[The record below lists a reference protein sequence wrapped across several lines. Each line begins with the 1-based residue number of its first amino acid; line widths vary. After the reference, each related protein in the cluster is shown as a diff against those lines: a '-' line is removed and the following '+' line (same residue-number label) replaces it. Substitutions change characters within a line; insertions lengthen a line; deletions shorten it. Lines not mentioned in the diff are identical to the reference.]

1 LLSVRGVSVDF
12 NTDNGVF
19 RAVDGLDFDV
29 RPGRTLAIVGES
41 GSGKSVTSMAIMRL
55 TDYTSGRIA
64 TGQIL
69 FRDNDGRETDLTKAT
84 DEQMRAIRGN
94 DIAMIFQ
101 EPMTSLNPVFTIGD
115 QIVEAIMLHQQLS
128 RSAARQSARK
138 LLEKVRLPDAEQL
151 LDRYP
156 HQLSGGMRQRVMI
169 AMALS
174 CQPRLLIAD
183 EPTTALDVTIQA
195 QILNTIRELQRDL
208 GTAVIF
214 ITHDMGVVAEM
225 ADDVVVMLRGK
236 KVEQGTVDEIFNAP
250 KHPYTRA
257 LLAAVP
263 RLGSLTGSD
272 LPLRTPQTV
281 LDGDTLREVGETRQQ
296 DTARYDEPVLRV
308 EKLTT
313 RFDVGHNLF
322 GRVTHRVHAV
332 EEVSFDVYPG
342 ETLALVGESGSGK
355 STIGKTLQQLVAPTS
370 GAVRYNGQDIFSM
383 DAAGRQRLHQGQ
395 QIDVAAATGQAQQFV
410 AGFGVARITAQG
422 GHHEGRAGPEERCI
436 QRQAQ
441 AAVDQHTQRRA
452 AQGQRGGLFIQPQL
466 GTAHGHPC
474 VVGQHTGGAGQHH
487 TGART
492 QALHGGARGWAGDP
506 LAFAA
511 GHGGAAV
518 QAHGQLGADE
528 WQAVFHAFQEPGVE
542 GAGLG
547 FEYATGDFDAGI
559 RQALQALAGD
569 LRVRVLHGCHHT
581 RHARLHQCLGARRR
595 AAMVAARFKGNVG
608 AGAAGTLTG
617 LAQGMHLG
625 MRLAGAHM
633 PALTDHLAIADDH
646 ATHTRVGVGGV
657 RPLAGKL
664 QGTGHVMGVEN
675 RGLARHAH
683 SLAGSRARRSISS
696 RNSSRSWKRRYTEAK
711 RI

>member
-281 LDGDTLREVGETRQQ
+281 LDGDTLREVGETREQ

-383 DAAGRQRLHQGQ
+383 DAAGRQRLRQ
-395 QIDVAAATGQAQQFV
+395 
-410 AGFGVARITAQG
+410 
-422 GHHEGRAGPEERCI
+422 EI
-436 QRQAQ
+436 QYIFQDPYASLDPRKTVEFSIAEPIRT
-441 AAVDQHTQRRA
+441 H
-452 AQGQRGGLFIQPQL
+452 GL
-466 GTAHGHPC
+466 
-474 VVGQHTGGAGQHH
+474 
-487 TGART
+487 
-492 QALHGGARGWAGDP
+492 
-506 LAFAA
+506 
-511 GHGGAAV
+511 
-518 QAHGQLGADE
+518 
-528 WQAVFHAFQEPGVE
+528 
-542 GAGLG
+542 
-547 FEYATGDFDAGI
+547 
-559 RQALQALAGD
+559 LAGD
-569 LRVRVLHGCHHT
+569 
-581 RHARLHQCLGARRR
+581 AAIARRVGELLEQVGLKPEHAKRYPHEFSGGQRQRVCIARALASNPKLIIADESVSALDVSIQAQILNLLMDLQKDRGLSYLFITHDMAVVEKVSHRVAVLYLGQIVELGTRRQIFESPQHAYTRKLLAAVPVAEPGRHIDTSLIEGEIPSPVRRVGDEPAIIPLIEFAPGHQVAR
-595 AAMVAARFKGNVG
+595 AA
-608 AGAAGTLTG
+608 
-617 LAQGMHLG
+617 
-625 MRLAGAHM
+625 
-633 PALTDHLAIADDH
+633 
-646 ATHTRVGVGGV
+646 
-657 RPLAGKL
+657 
-664 QGTGHVMGVEN
+664 
-675 RGLARHAH
+675 
-683 SLAGSRARRSISS
+683 
-696 RNSSRSWKRRYTEAK
+696 
-711 RI
+711 

>member
-1 LLSVRGVSVDF
+1 MSSIPVSCPQPLLSVRGVSVDF
-12 NTDNGVF
+12 NTENGVF
-19 RAVDGLDFDV
+19 RAVENLDFDV
-29 RPGRTLAIVGES
+29 RPGKTLAIVGES

-55 TDYTSGRIA
+55 TDYNNGRIA
-64 TGQIL
+64 SGEIL
-69 FRDNDGRETDLTKAT
+69 FRDSDDREVDLTAAS

-115 QIVEAIMLHQQLS
+115 QIIEAIMLHQQLS
-128 RSAARQSARK
+128 RSAARKAARA

-183 EPTTALDVTIQA
+183 EPTTALDLTIQA

-236 KVEQGTVDEIFNAP
+236 KVEQGPVEEIFRAP

-263 RLGSLTGSD
+263 RLGSLTGRD

-281 LDGDTLREVGETRQQ
+281 LEGDTLREVGETREQ

-370 GAVRYNGQDIFSM
+370 GAVRYNGKDIFSM
-383 DAAGRQRLHQGQ
+383 DAAGRQRLRQEIQYIFQDPYASLDPRKTVAFSIAEPIRTHRLLTDEAAIARRVGELLEQVGLKPEHARRYPHEFSGGQ
-395 QIDVAAATGQAQQFV
+395 RQRVCIARALASDPKLIIADESVSALDVSIQAQILNLLMDLQKDRGLSYLFITHDMAVVEKVSHRV
-410 AGFGVARITAQG
+410 AVLYLGQIVELGTRRQIFESPQHAYTRKLLAAVPVAEPGRHIDTSLIEGEIPSPVRRVGNEPAIIPLVEFAPGHRVAR
-422 GHHEGRAGPEERCI
+422 
-436 QRQAQ
+436 
-441 AAVDQHTQRRA
+441 AA
-452 AQGQRGGLFIQPQL
+452 
-466 GTAHGHPC
+466 
-474 VVGQHTGGAGQHH
+474 
-487 TGART
+487 
-492 QALHGGARGWAGDP
+492 
-506 LAFAA
+506 
-511 GHGGAAV
+511 
-518 QAHGQLGADE
+518 
-528 WQAVFHAFQEPGVE
+528 
-542 GAGLG
+542 
-547 FEYATGDFDAGI
+547 
-559 RQALQALAGD
+559 
-569 LRVRVLHGCHHT
+569 
-581 RHARLHQCLGARRR
+581 
-595 AAMVAARFKGNVG
+595 
-608 AGAAGTLTG
+608 
-617 LAQGMHLG
+617 
-625 MRLAGAHM
+625 
-633 PALTDHLAIADDH
+633 
-646 ATHTRVGVGGV
+646 
-657 RPLAGKL
+657 
-664 QGTGHVMGVEN
+664 
-675 RGLARHAH
+675 
-683 SLAGSRARRSISS
+683 
-696 RNSSRSWKRRYTEAK
+696 
-711 RI
+711 

>member
-1 LLSVRGVSVDF
+1 LSSIPVSAPAPLLSVRGVSVDF
-12 NTDNGVF
+12 NTDTGGF
-19 RAVDGLDFDV
+19 RAVDNLDFDV

-55 TDYTSGRIA
+55 TDYSGGRIS

-69 FRDNDGRETDLTKAT
+69 FRGGDDREVDLTQAS

-236 KVEQGTVDEIFNAP
+236 KVEQGTVQEIFNAP
-250 KHPYTRA
+250 RHPYTRA

-263 RLGSLTGSD
+263 RLGSLTGRE

-281 LDGDTLREVGETRQQ
+281 LEGDTLREVGETREQ

-308 EKLTT
+308 DKLTT

-332 EEVSFDVYPG
+332 EQVSFDVYPG

-383 DAAGRQRLHQGQ
+383 DSAGRQRLRQEIQ
-395 QIDVAAATGQAQQFV
+395 YIFQDPYASLDPRKTVAFSIAEPIRT
-410 AGFGVARITAQG
+410 
-422 GHHEGRAGPEERCI
+422 H
-436 QRQAQ
+436 
-441 AAVDQHTQRRA
+441 
-452 AQGQRGGLFIQPQL
+452 GLL
-466 GTAHGHPC
+466 SG
-474 VVGQHTGGAGQHH
+474 
-487 TGART
+487 
-492 QALHGGARGWAGDP
+492 
-506 LAFAA
+506 
-511 GHGGAAV
+511 
-518 QAHGQLGADE
+518 E
-528 WQAVFHAFQEPGVE
+528 
-542 GAGLG
+542 
-547 FEYATGDFDAGI
+547 DAI
-559 RQALQALAGD
+559 
-569 LRVRVLHGCHHT
+569 
-581 RHARLHQCLGARRR
+581 ARR
-595 AAMVAARFKGNVG
+595 VG
-608 AGAAGTLTG
+608 ELLEQVG
-617 LAQGMHLG
+617 LK
-625 MRLAGAHM
+625 
-633 PALTDHLAIADDH
+633 PEH
-646 ATHTRVGVGGV
+646 ATHYPHEFSGGQRQRVCIARALASNPKLIIADESVSALDVSIQAQILNLLMDLQKDRGLSYLFITHDMAVVEKVSHRVAVLYLGQIVELGTRRQIFESPQHAYTRKLLAAVPVAEPGRHIDTSLIEGEIPSPVRRVGDEPAIV
-657 RPLAGKL
+657 PLFEFAP
-664 QGTGHVMGVEN
+664 GHQV
-675 RGLARHAH
+675 ARA
-683 SLAGSRARRSISS
+683 
-696 RNSSRSWKRRYTEAK
+696 T
-711 RI
+711 

>member
-1 LLSVRGVSVDF
+1 MRGVSVDF
-12 NTDNGVF
+12 NTENGVF
-19 RAVDGLDFDV
+19 RAVDSLDFEV

-55 TDYTSGRIA
+55 TDYTNGRIA

-69 FRDNDGRETDLTKAT
+69 FRDSADREIDLTAAS
-84 DEQMRAIRGN
+84 DEDMRAIRGN

-128 RSAARQSARK
+128 RSAARLSARK
-138 LLEKVRLPDAEQL
+138 LLEKVRLPDAEQM

-236 KVEQGTVDEIFNAP
+236 KVEQGPVQDIFNAP

-263 RLGSLTGSD
+263 RLGSLTGRD

-281 LDGDTLREVGETRQQ
+281 LEGDTLRAVGETREQ

-313 RFDVGHNLF
+313 RFDVGHNFF

-370 GAVRYNGQDIFSM
+370 GAVRYNGEDIFTM
-383 DAAGRQRLHQGQ
+383 DSAGRQRLRQEIQYIFQDPYASLDPRKTVAFSIAEPIRTHGLLTSEDAIARRIGELLEQVGLKPEHAQRYPHEFSGGQRQRVCIARALASNPKLIIADESVSALDVSIRAQILNLLMDLQKDRGLSYLFITHDMAVVEKVSHRVAVLYLGQIVELGTRRQIFESPQHPYTRKLLAAVPVAEPGRHIDTSLIEGEIPSPVRRVGDEPAIIPLVEFAPGHQ
-395 QIDVAAATGQAQQFV
+395 
-410 AGFGVARITAQG
+410 VAR
-422 GHHEGRAGPEERCI
+422 
-436 QRQAQ
+436 
-441 AAVDQHTQRRA
+441 AA
-452 AQGQRGGLFIQPQL
+452 
-466 GTAHGHPC
+466 
-474 VVGQHTGGAGQHH
+474 
-487 TGART
+487 
-492 QALHGGARGWAGDP
+492 
-506 LAFAA
+506 
-511 GHGGAAV
+511 
-518 QAHGQLGADE
+518 
-528 WQAVFHAFQEPGVE
+528 
-542 GAGLG
+542 
-547 FEYATGDFDAGI
+547 
-559 RQALQALAGD
+559 
-569 LRVRVLHGCHHT
+569 
-581 RHARLHQCLGARRR
+581 
-595 AAMVAARFKGNVG
+595 
-608 AGAAGTLTG
+608 
-617 LAQGMHLG
+617 
-625 MRLAGAHM
+625 
-633 PALTDHLAIADDH
+633 
-646 ATHTRVGVGGV
+646 
-657 RPLAGKL
+657 
-664 QGTGHVMGVEN
+664 
-675 RGLARHAH
+675 
-683 SLAGSRARRSISS
+683 
-696 RNSSRSWKRRYTEAK
+696 
-711 RI
+711 

>member
-1 LLSVRGVSVDF
+1 MRGVSVDF

-19 RAVDGLDFDV
+19 RAVENLDFDV
-29 RPGRTLAIVGES
+29 RPGKTLAIVGES

-55 TDYTSGRIA
+55 TDYNNGRIA

-69 FRDNDGRETDLTKAT
+69 FRDSADREVDLTAAS

-115 QIVEAIMLHQQLS
+115 QIIEAIMLHQQLS
-128 RSAARQSARK
+128 RSAARKAARA

-236 KVEQGTVDEIFNAP
+236 KVEQGPVEEIFRAP

-263 RLGSLTGSD
+263 RLGSLTGRD

-281 LDGDTLREVGETRQQ
+281 LEGDTLREVGETREQ

-370 GAVRYNGQDIFSM
+370 GAVRYNGKDIFSM
-383 DAAGRQRLHQGQ
+383 DAAGRQRLRQEIQYIFQDPYASLDPRKTVAFSIAEPIRTHRLLTDEAAIARRVGELLEQVGLKPEHARRYPHEFSGGQ
-395 QIDVAAATGQAQQFV
+395 RQRVCIARALASDPKLIIADESVSALDVSIQAQILNLLMDLQKDRGLSYLFITHDMAVVEKVSHRV
-410 AGFGVARITAQG
+410 AVLYLGQIVELGTRRQIFESPQHAYTRKLLAAVPVAEPGRHIDTSLIEGEIPSPVRRVGDEPAIIPLVEFAPGHRVAR
-422 GHHEGRAGPEERCI
+422 
-436 QRQAQ
+436 
-441 AAVDQHTQRRA
+441 AA
-452 AQGQRGGLFIQPQL
+452 
-466 GTAHGHPC
+466 
-474 VVGQHTGGAGQHH
+474 
-487 TGART
+487 
-492 QALHGGARGWAGDP
+492 
-506 LAFAA
+506 
-511 GHGGAAV
+511 
-518 QAHGQLGADE
+518 
-528 WQAVFHAFQEPGVE
+528 
-542 GAGLG
+542 
-547 FEYATGDFDAGI
+547 
-559 RQALQALAGD
+559 
-569 LRVRVLHGCHHT
+569 
-581 RHARLHQCLGARRR
+581 
-595 AAMVAARFKGNVG
+595 
-608 AGAAGTLTG
+608 
-617 LAQGMHLG
+617 
-625 MRLAGAHM
+625 
-633 PALTDHLAIADDH
+633 
-646 ATHTRVGVGGV
+646 
-657 RPLAGKL
+657 
-664 QGTGHVMGVEN
+664 
-675 RGLARHAH
+675 
-683 SLAGSRARRSISS
+683 
-696 RNSSRSWKRRYTEAK
+696 
-711 RI
+711 

>member
-1 LLSVRGVSVDF
+1 MSSIPAPSAQPLLSVRGVSVDF
-12 NTDNGVF
+12 NTENGVF
-19 RAVDGLDFDV
+19 RAVENLDFDV
-29 RPGRTLAIVGES
+29 RPGKTLAIVGES

-55 TDYTSGRIA
+55 TDYNNGRIA
-64 TGQIL
+64 TGKIL
-69 FRDNDGRETDLTKAT
+69 FRDSDDREVDLTAAS
-84 DEQMRAIRGN
+84 DERMRAIRGN

-115 QIVEAIMLHQQLS
+115 QIIEAIMLHQQLS
-128 RSAARQSARK
+128 RSAARKAARA

-236 KVEQGTVDEIFNAP
+236 KVEQGPVEEIFRAP

-263 RLGSLTGSD
+263 RLGSLTGRD

-281 LDGDTLREVGETRQQ
+281 LEGDTLREVGETREQ

-383 DAAGRQRLHQGQ
+383 DAAGRQRLRQEIQYIFQDPYASLDPRKTVAFSIAEPIRTHRLLSDEAAIARRVGELLEQVGLKPEHARRYPHEFSGGQ
-395 QIDVAAATGQAQQFV
+395 RQRVCIARALASDPKLIIADESVSALDVSIQAQILNLLMDLQKDRGLSYLFITHDMAVVEKVSHRV
-410 AGFGVARITAQG
+410 AVLYLGQIVELGTRRQIFESPQHAYTRKLLAAVPVAEPGRHIDTSLIEGEIPSPVRRVGDEPAIIPLVEFAPGHRVAR
-422 GHHEGRAGPEERCI
+422 
-436 QRQAQ
+436 
-441 AAVDQHTQRRA
+441 AA
-452 AQGQRGGLFIQPQL
+452 
-466 GTAHGHPC
+466 
-474 VVGQHTGGAGQHH
+474 
-487 TGART
+487 
-492 QALHGGARGWAGDP
+492 
-506 LAFAA
+506 
-511 GHGGAAV
+511 
-518 QAHGQLGADE
+518 
-528 WQAVFHAFQEPGVE
+528 
-542 GAGLG
+542 
-547 FEYATGDFDAGI
+547 
-559 RQALQALAGD
+559 
-569 LRVRVLHGCHHT
+569 
-581 RHARLHQCLGARRR
+581 
-595 AAMVAARFKGNVG
+595 
-608 AGAAGTLTG
+608 
-617 LAQGMHLG
+617 
-625 MRLAGAHM
+625 
-633 PALTDHLAIADDH
+633 
-646 ATHTRVGVGGV
+646 
-657 RPLAGKL
+657 
-664 QGTGHVMGVEN
+664 
-675 RGLARHAH
+675 
-683 SLAGSRARRSISS
+683 
-696 RNSSRSWKRRYTEAK
+696 
-711 RI
+711 

>member
-1 LLSVRGVSVDF
+1 MSSLPASSAQPLLSVRGVSVDF
-12 NTDNGVF
+12 NTENGVF
-19 RAVDGLDFDV
+19 RAVENLDFDV
-29 RPGRTLAIVGES
+29 RPGKTLAIVGES

-55 TDYTSGRIA
+55 TDYNNGRIA
-64 TGQIL
+64 TGKIL
-69 FRDNDGRETDLTKAT
+69 FRDGADREVDLTAAS

-128 RSAARQSARK
+128 RSAARKAARA

-225 ADDVVVMLRGK
+225 ADDVVVMLRGR
-236 KVEQGTVDEIFNAP
+236 KVEQGPVEEIFRAP
-250 KHPYTRA
+250 RNPYTRA

-263 RLGSLTGSD
+263 RLGSLTGRD

-281 LDGDTLREVGETRQQ
+281 LEGETLREVGETREQ

-383 DAAGRQRLHQGQ
+383 DATGRQRLRQEIQYIFQDPYASLDPRKTVAFSIAEPIRTHRLLTDEAAIARRVGELLEQVGLKPEHARRYPHEFSGGQ
-395 QIDVAAATGQAQQFV
+395 RQRVCIARALASDPKLIIADESVSALDVSIQAQILNLLMDLQKDRGLSYLFITHDMAVVEKVSHRV
-410 AGFGVARITAQG
+410 AVLYLGQIVELGTRRQIFESPQHAYTRKLLAAVPVAEPGRHIDTSLIEGEIPSPVRRVGDEPAIIPLVEFAPGHRVAR
-422 GHHEGRAGPEERCI
+422 
-436 QRQAQ
+436 
-441 AAVDQHTQRRA
+441 AA
-452 AQGQRGGLFIQPQL
+452 
-466 GTAHGHPC
+466 
-474 VVGQHTGGAGQHH
+474 
-487 TGART
+487 
-492 QALHGGARGWAGDP
+492 
-506 LAFAA
+506 
-511 GHGGAAV
+511 
-518 QAHGQLGADE
+518 
-528 WQAVFHAFQEPGVE
+528 
-542 GAGLG
+542 
-547 FEYATGDFDAGI
+547 
-559 RQALQALAGD
+559 
-569 LRVRVLHGCHHT
+569 
-581 RHARLHQCLGARRR
+581 
-595 AAMVAARFKGNVG
+595 
-608 AGAAGTLTG
+608 
-617 LAQGMHLG
+617 
-625 MRLAGAHM
+625 
-633 PALTDHLAIADDH
+633 
-646 ATHTRVGVGGV
+646 
-657 RPLAGKL
+657 
-664 QGTGHVMGVEN
+664 
-675 RGLARHAH
+675 
-683 SLAGSRARRSISS
+683 
-696 RNSSRSWKRRYTEAK
+696 
-711 RI
+711 

>member
-1 LLSVRGVSVDF
+1 MRGVSVDF
-12 NTDNGVF
+12 NTENGVF
-19 RAVDGLDFDV
+19 RAVENLDFDV
-29 RPGRTLAIVGES
+29 RPGKTLAIVGES

-55 TDYTSGRIA
+55 TDYNNGRIA

-69 FRDNDGRETDLTKAT
+69 FRDSDDREVDLTAAS

-115 QIVEAIMLHQQLS
+115 QIIEAIMLHQQLS
-128 RSAARQSARK
+128 RSAARKAARA

-225 ADDVVVMLRGK
+225 ADDVVVMLRGR
-236 KVEQGTVDEIFNAP
+236 KVEQGPVEEIFHAP

-263 RLGSLTGSD
+263 RLGSLTGRD

-281 LDGDTLREVGETRQQ
+281 LEGDTLREVGETREQ

-383 DAAGRQRLHQGQ
+383 DAAGRQRLRQEIQYIFQDPYASLDPRKTVAFSIAEPIRTHRLLTDEAAIARRVGELLEQVGLKPEHARRYPHEFSGGQ
-395 QIDVAAATGQAQQFV
+395 RQRVCIARALASDPKLIIADESVSALDVSIQAQILNLLMDLQKDRGLSYLFITHDMAVVEKVSHRV
-410 AGFGVARITAQG
+410 AVLYLGQIVELGTRRQIFESPQHAYTRKLLAAVPVAEPGRHIDTSLIEGEIPSPVRRVGDEPAIIPLVEFAPGHRVAR
-422 GHHEGRAGPEERCI
+422 
-436 QRQAQ
+436 
-441 AAVDQHTQRRA
+441 AA
-452 AQGQRGGLFIQPQL
+452 
-466 GTAHGHPC
+466 
-474 VVGQHTGGAGQHH
+474 
-487 TGART
+487 
-492 QALHGGARGWAGDP
+492 
-506 LAFAA
+506 
-511 GHGGAAV
+511 
-518 QAHGQLGADE
+518 
-528 WQAVFHAFQEPGVE
+528 
-542 GAGLG
+542 
-547 FEYATGDFDAGI
+547 
-559 RQALQALAGD
+559 
-569 LRVRVLHGCHHT
+569 
-581 RHARLHQCLGARRR
+581 
-595 AAMVAARFKGNVG
+595 
-608 AGAAGTLTG
+608 
-617 LAQGMHLG
+617 
-625 MRLAGAHM
+625 
-633 PALTDHLAIADDH
+633 
-646 ATHTRVGVGGV
+646 
-657 RPLAGKL
+657 
-664 QGTGHVMGVEN
+664 
-675 RGLARHAH
+675 
-683 SLAGSRARRSISS
+683 
-696 RNSSRSWKRRYTEAK
+696 
-711 RI
+711 

>member
-1 LLSVRGVSVDF
+1 MRGVSVDF
-12 NTDNGVF
+12 NTENGVF
-19 RAVDGLDFDV
+19 RAVENLDFDV
-29 RPGRTLAIVGES
+29 RPGKTLAIVGES

-55 TDYTSGRIA
+55 TDYNNGRIA
-64 TGQIL
+64 TGKIL
-69 FRDNDGRETDLTKAT
+69 FRDGADREVDLTAAS

-128 RSAARQSARK
+128 RSAARKAARA

-225 ADDVVVMLRGK
+225 ADDVVVMLRGR
-236 KVEQGTVDEIFNAP
+236 KVEQGPVEEIFRAP
-250 KHPYTRA
+250 RNPYTRA

-263 RLGSLTGSD
+263 RLGSLTGRD

-281 LDGDTLREVGETRQQ
+281 LEGETLREVGETREQ

-383 DAAGRQRLHQGQ
+383 DATGRQRLRQEIQYIFQDPYASLDPRKTVAFSIAEPIRTHRLLTDEAAIARRVGELLEQVGLKPEHARRYPHEFSGGQ
-395 QIDVAAATGQAQQFV
+395 RQRVCIARALASDPKLIIADESVSALDVSIQAQILNLLMDLQKDRGLSYLFITHDMAVVEKVSHRV
-410 AGFGVARITAQG
+410 AVLYLGQIVELGTRRQIFESPQHAYTRKLLAAVPVAEPGRHIDTSLIEGEIPSPVRRVGDEPAIIPLVEFAPGHRVAR
-422 GHHEGRAGPEERCI
+422 
-436 QRQAQ
+436 
-441 AAVDQHTQRRA
+441 AA
-452 AQGQRGGLFIQPQL
+452 
-466 GTAHGHPC
+466 
-474 VVGQHTGGAGQHH
+474 
-487 TGART
+487 
-492 QALHGGARGWAGDP
+492 
-506 LAFAA
+506 
-511 GHGGAAV
+511 
-518 QAHGQLGADE
+518 
-528 WQAVFHAFQEPGVE
+528 
-542 GAGLG
+542 
-547 FEYATGDFDAGI
+547 
-559 RQALQALAGD
+559 
-569 LRVRVLHGCHHT
+569 
-581 RHARLHQCLGARRR
+581 
-595 AAMVAARFKGNVG
+595 
-608 AGAAGTLTG
+608 
-617 LAQGMHLG
+617 
-625 MRLAGAHM
+625 
-633 PALTDHLAIADDH
+633 
-646 ATHTRVGVGGV
+646 
-657 RPLAGKL
+657 
-664 QGTGHVMGVEN
+664 
-675 RGLARHAH
+675 
-683 SLAGSRARRSISS
+683 
-696 RNSSRSWKRRYTEAK
+696 
-711 RI
+711 

>member
-1 LLSVRGVSVDF
+1 MRGVSVDF

-19 RAVDGLDFDV
+19 RAVDNLDFDV

-55 TDYTSGRIA
+55 TDYSSGRIS

-69 FRDNDGRETDLTKAT
+69 FRGDDGRETDLTKAS

-115 QIVEAIMLHQQLS
+115 QIIEAIMLHQQLS
-128 RSAARQSARK
+128 RSAARESARK
-138 LLEKVRLPDAEQL
+138 LLDKVRLPDAEQL

-263 RLGSLTGSD
+263 RLGSLTGRD

-281 LDGDTLREVGETRQQ
+281 LDGDTLREVGETREQ

-308 EKLTT
+308 DKLTT

-383 DAAGRQRLHQGQ
+383 DAAGRQRLRQEIQYIFQDPYASLDPRKTVAFSIAEPIRTHGLLSGEDAIARRVGELLEQVGLKPEHAKRYPHEFSGGQ
-395 QIDVAAATGQAQQFV
+395 RQRVCIARALASNPKLIIADESVSALDVSIQAQILNLLMDLQKDRGLSYLFITHDMAVVEKVSHRV
-410 AGFGVARITAQG
+410 AVLYLGQIVELGTRRQIFESPQHAYTRKLLAAVPVAEPGRHIDTSLIEGEIPSPVRRVGDEPAIIPLIEFAPGHQVAR
-422 GHHEGRAGPEERCI
+422 
-436 QRQAQ
+436 
-441 AAVDQHTQRRA
+441 AA
-452 AQGQRGGLFIQPQL
+452 
-466 GTAHGHPC
+466 
-474 VVGQHTGGAGQHH
+474 
-487 TGART
+487 
-492 QALHGGARGWAGDP
+492 
-506 LAFAA
+506 
-511 GHGGAAV
+511 
-518 QAHGQLGADE
+518 
-528 WQAVFHAFQEPGVE
+528 
-542 GAGLG
+542 
-547 FEYATGDFDAGI
+547 
-559 RQALQALAGD
+559 
-569 LRVRVLHGCHHT
+569 
-581 RHARLHQCLGARRR
+581 
-595 AAMVAARFKGNVG
+595 
-608 AGAAGTLTG
+608 
-617 LAQGMHLG
+617 
-625 MRLAGAHM
+625 
-633 PALTDHLAIADDH
+633 
-646 ATHTRVGVGGV
+646 
-657 RPLAGKL
+657 
-664 QGTGHVMGVEN
+664 
-675 RGLARHAH
+675 
-683 SLAGSRARRSISS
+683 
-696 RNSSRSWKRRYTEAK
+696 
-711 RI
+711 

>member
-1 LLSVRGVSVDF
+1 VRGVSVDF
-12 NTDNGVF
+12 NTESGVF
-19 RAVDGLDFDV
+19 RAVDNLDFEV

-69 FRDNDGRETDLTKAT
+69 FRDSADREVDLTAAT

-138 LLEKVRLPDAEQL
+138 LLEKVRLPDAAQL

-236 KVEQGTVDEIFNAP
+236 KVEQGSVDEIFNAP

-263 RLGSLTGSD
+263 RLGSLTGRD

-281 LDGDTLREVGETRQQ
+281 LEGDTLREVGETREQ
-296 DTARYDEPVLRV
+296 DTASYDEPVLRV
-308 EKLTT
+308 DKLTT

-322 GRVTHRVHAV
+322 GRATHRVHAV

-370 GAVRYNGQDIFSM
+370 GAVRYNGQDVFSM
-383 DAAGRQRLHQGQ
+383 DNAGRQRLRQEIQYIFQDPYASLDPRKTVAFSVAEPIRTHGLLSGEDAIARRVGELLEQVGLKPEHAKRYPHEFSGGQ
-395 QIDVAAATGQAQQFV
+395 RQRVCIARALASNPKLIIADESVSALDVSIQAQILNLLMDLQKDRGLSYLFITHDMAVVEKVSHRV
-410 AGFGVARITAQG
+410 AVLYLGQIVELGTRRQIFESPQHAYTRKLLAAVPVAEPGRHIDTSLIEGEIPSPVRRVGDEPAIIPLTEFAPGHLVAR
-422 GHHEGRAGPEERCI
+422 
-436 QRQAQ
+436 
-441 AAVDQHTQRRA
+441 AA
-452 AQGQRGGLFIQPQL
+452 
-466 GTAHGHPC
+466 
-474 VVGQHTGGAGQHH
+474 
-487 TGART
+487 
-492 QALHGGARGWAGDP
+492 
-506 LAFAA
+506 
-511 GHGGAAV
+511 
-518 QAHGQLGADE
+518 
-528 WQAVFHAFQEPGVE
+528 
-542 GAGLG
+542 
-547 FEYATGDFDAGI
+547 
-559 RQALQALAGD
+559 
-569 LRVRVLHGCHHT
+569 
-581 RHARLHQCLGARRR
+581 
-595 AAMVAARFKGNVG
+595 
-608 AGAAGTLTG
+608 
-617 LAQGMHLG
+617 
-625 MRLAGAHM
+625 
-633 PALTDHLAIADDH
+633 
-646 ATHTRVGVGGV
+646 
-657 RPLAGKL
+657 
-664 QGTGHVMGVEN
+664 
-675 RGLARHAH
+675 
-683 SLAGSRARRSISS
+683 
-696 RNSSRSWKRRYTEAK
+696 
-711 RI
+711 

>member
-1 LLSVRGVSVDF
+1 VRGVSVDF
-12 NTDNGVF
+12 NTENGVF
-19 RAVDGLDFDV
+19 RAVENLDFDV

-55 TDYTSGRIA
+55 TDYTNGRIS
-64 TGQIL
+64 TGRIL
-69 FRDNDGRETDLTKAT
+69 FRDSADREVDLTAAT
-84 DEQMRAIRGN
+84 DETMRAIRGN

-115 QIVEAIMLHQQLS
+115 QIVEAIMLHQRLS
-128 RSAARQSARK
+128 RSAAREAARK
-138 LLEKVRLPDAEQL
+138 LLEKVRLPDAAQL

-263 RLGSLTGSD
+263 RLGSLTGRD

-281 LDGDTLREVGETRQQ
+281 LDGDTLREVGEIREQ
-296 DTARYDEPVLRV
+296 DTASYDEPVLRV
-308 EKLTT
+308 DKLTT
-313 RFDVGHNLF
+313 RFDVGHNFF

-332 EEVSFDVYPG
+332 EQVSFDVYPG

-383 DAAGRQRLHQGQ
+383 DSAGRQRLRQEIQYIFQDPYASLDPRKTVAFSIAEPIRTHGLLSGEDAIARRVGELLEQVGLKPEHARRYPHEFSGGQ
-395 QIDVAAATGQAQQFV
+395 RQRVCIARALASNPKLIIADESVSALDVSIQAQILNLLMDLQKDRGLSYLFITHDMAVVEKVSHRV
-410 AGFGVARITAQG
+410 AVLYLGQIVELGTRRQIFESPQHAYTRKLLAAVPVAEPGRHIDTSLIEGEIPSPVRRVGDEPAIIPLVEFAPGHQVARTA
-422 GHHEGRAGPEERCI
+422 
-436 QRQAQ
+436 
-441 AAVDQHTQRRA
+441 
-452 AQGQRGGLFIQPQL
+452 
-466 GTAHGHPC
+466 
-474 VVGQHTGGAGQHH
+474 
-487 TGART
+487 
-492 QALHGGARGWAGDP
+492 
-506 LAFAA
+506 
-511 GHGGAAV
+511 
-518 QAHGQLGADE
+518 
-528 WQAVFHAFQEPGVE
+528 
-542 GAGLG
+542 
-547 FEYATGDFDAGI
+547 
-559 RQALQALAGD
+559 
-569 LRVRVLHGCHHT
+569 
-581 RHARLHQCLGARRR
+581 
-595 AAMVAARFKGNVG
+595 
-608 AGAAGTLTG
+608 
-617 LAQGMHLG
+617 
-625 MRLAGAHM
+625 
-633 PALTDHLAIADDH
+633 
-646 ATHTRVGVGGV
+646 
-657 RPLAGKL
+657 
-664 QGTGHVMGVEN
+664 
-675 RGLARHAH
+675 
-683 SLAGSRARRSISS
+683 
-696 RNSSRSWKRRYTEAK
+696 
-711 RI
+711 